1 MGRID
6 TTVNAE
12 LWQPTFLAQKLQ
24 NIELVRKFFFFYP
37 FLDGV
42 YNLQPTM
49 PFIRSALNFLISF

>member
-24 NIELVRKFFFFYP
+24 NIELVRKFFFF
-37 FLDGV
+37 FLPILGWSIQFAAYDAIHTECV
-42 YNLQPTM
+42 KFFN
-49 PFIRSALNFLISF
+49 

>member
-1 MGRID
+1 MERIG

-24 NIELVRKFFFFYP
+24 NIELVRRFFFYP

-42 YNLQPTM
+42 NNFQPIDAIHTV
-49 PFIRSALNFLISF
+49 FFFLISF